1 MYREGDHGHSPIHNS
16 LKESKLSRITPNQG
30 REGPLGK
37 PLKKERERDTTMNI
51 VKISILQK
59 PFTNSMQSQS
69 KLLPFFHRNRK
80 IILKHT

>member
-37 PLKKERERDTTMNI
+37 PLERERERYYNEYCENKHSTKAIYKFNAVSIKITTI
-51 VKISILQK
+51 FSQK
-59 PFTNSMQSQS
+59 
-69 KLLPFFHRNRK
+69 
-80 IILKHT
+80 